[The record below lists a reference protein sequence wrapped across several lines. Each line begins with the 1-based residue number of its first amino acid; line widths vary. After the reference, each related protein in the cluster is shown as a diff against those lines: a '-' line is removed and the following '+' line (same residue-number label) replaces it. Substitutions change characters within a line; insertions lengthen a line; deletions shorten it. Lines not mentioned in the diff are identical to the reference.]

1 MVLIYPE
8 FEANTVFSWSQDS
21 SERVTV
27 LCPAI
32 PMVTKCLGRV
42 KREIQDGKT
51 ILAWGDTVCAQDLRN
66 RLESSGIECYDFV
79 PESVM

>member
-21 SERVTV
+21 NERVTV
-27 LCPAI
+27 LCPAM

-51 ILAWGDTVCAQDLRN
+51 ILAWGDRICVQNLRN
-66 RLESSGIECYDFV
+66 RLESSGVECYDFV